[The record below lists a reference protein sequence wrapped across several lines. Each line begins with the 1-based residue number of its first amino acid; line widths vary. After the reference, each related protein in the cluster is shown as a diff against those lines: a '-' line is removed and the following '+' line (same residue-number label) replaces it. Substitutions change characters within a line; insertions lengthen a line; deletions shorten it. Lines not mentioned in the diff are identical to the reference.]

1 MAQPRIR
8 QLPEQLI
15 NQIAAGEVVERPA
28 SVVKELL
35 ENSLDAG
42 ADRIEVDLELGGKR
56 LIRIRDNGMGMLRD
70 ELALAVSRH
79 ATSKIGSLQDLERVG
94 SLGFR
99 GEALP
104 SIASVSRLTLTSR
117 GRDEELAWALD
128 CDGSDAQM
136 EVRPAAHPSGS
147 TVEVRD
153 LFFNT
158 PGRRKFLRA
167 DRTEFSHVQEAVKRL
182 ALSRFDF
189 SLQLRHNDRVV
200 SQLPA
205 AGDDG
210 AAEERV
216 ARLLGESFVEHALR
230 VEVEAAGLK
239 LAGWIALPT
248 FSRVQADLQYFY
260 VNGRVVKDRMAAHA
274 VRRAY
279 HDVLFKDRYPAYL
292 LYLDVDPG
300 QVDVNVHPAKHE
312 VRFRDGR
319 LIYDFIHRHLHQILE
334 GVRPEQG
341 TESAAR
347 PFSPPPGRTAP
358 VFQAPGQSRMAFPV
372 AEARALYGEP
382 ASAPFQAPAS
392 PVATDVAEAARGG
405 APQPALLQERPSAA
419 HPHPRPRP
427 DPTSGDAPPM
437 GYALAQIH
445 GIYIL
450 AQNAHGVVLVDMHA
464 AHERIVYERL
474 KRAAAEQGIAAQPLL
489 VPLRLAVSPQEA
501 ELGESHAESF
511 SRLGFEVDRSGPETL
526 LVRQVPVLLQQAD
539 TERLVRDVLSD
550 LVATGDSSRLQEQ
563 LNHVLAT
570 MACHG
575 SVRANRRLTLA
586 EMNALLRD
594 MEQTPNSGQCNHG
607 RPTWTQL
614 SVDELDRLFLRGQ

>member
-1 MAQPRIR
+1 MAQSRIR

-42 ADRIEVDLELGGKR
+42 ADQVEVDLEQGGKR
-56 LIRIRDNGMGMLRD
+56 LIRIRDNGSGMNRE
-70 ELALAVSRH
+70 ELPLAVSRH
-79 ATSKIGSLQDLERVG
+79 ATSKINSLQDLERVG

-117 GRDEELAWALD
+117 ARDEEVAWALD
-128 CDGSDAQM
+128 CDGSDAPA
-136 EVRPAAHPSGS
+136 EVRPAAHPPGS

-189 SLQLRHNDRVV
+189 SLQLRHNDRAV
-200 SQLPA
+200 SLLPA
-205 AGDDG
+205 AAEGDMN

-274 VRRAY
+274 IRRAY

-334 GVRPEQG
+334 GVRPERG

-347 PFSPPPGRTAP
+347 PFSPPPGRAAP
-358 VFQAPGQSRMAFPV
+358 VFQAPSQSRMAFPV
-372 AEARALYGEP
+372 NEARALYGEP
-382 ASAPFQAPAS
+382 STHTANE
-392 PVATDVAEAARGG
+392 PVAQRVSGPEPADAAPPT
-405 APQPALLQERPSAA
+405 APTAR
-419 HPHPRPRP
+419 HPHPRPKP
-427 DPTSGDAPPM
+427 DPGSSDAPPL
-437 GYALAQIH
+437 GFALAQIH

-450 AQNAHGVVLVDMHA
+450 AQNAEGVVLVDMHA

-474 KRAAAEQGIAAQPLL
+474 KRASAEQSIAAQPLL
-489 VPLRLAVSPQEA
+489 VPVRLAVSPQEA
-501 ELGESHAESF
+501 ELGETHAASF
-511 SRLGFEVDRSGPETL
+511 SRLGFEVDRTGPETL
-526 LVRQVPVLLQQAD
+526 LVRQVPVLLQHVDA
-539 TERLVRDVLSD
+539 EGLVRDVLSD
-550 LVATGDSSRLQEQ
+550 LAATGDSSRLQER

-575 SVRANRRLTLA
+575 SVRANRQLTLA

-614 SVDELDRLFLRGQ
+614 SIDELDRLFLRGQ

>member
-1 MAQPRIR
+1 MSQSRIR
-8 QLPEQLI
+8 KLPEQLI

-42 ADRIEVDLELGGKR
+42 ADRVEVDLELGGKR
-56 LIRIRDNGMGMLRD
+56 LIRIRDNGQGMSQD
-70 ELALAVSRH
+70 ELPLAVSRH
-79 ATSKIGSLQDLERVG
+79 ATSKIRSLRDLEQVG

-104 SIASVSRLTLTSR
+104 SIASVSRLTLSSR
-117 GRDEELAWALD
+117 RQDERLAWALD
-128 CDGSDAQM
+128 CDGSDTPV
-136 EVRPAAHPSGS
+136 ELRPAAHPQGT

-167 DRTEFSHVQEAVKRL
+167 DRTEFSHVQETIKRL

-189 SLQLRHNDRVV
+189 TLQLRHNERVIT
-200 SQLPA
+200 QLP
-205 AGDDG
+205 GVTENDPS

-216 ARLLGESFVEHALR
+216 ARLLGRAFLEHALR
-230 VEVEAAGLK
+230 IDVEAAGLR
-239 LAGWIALPT
+239 LGGWIALPT
-248 FSRVQADLQYFY
+248 FSRVQSDLQYFY
-260 VNGRVVKDRMAAHA
+260 VNGRVVRDRMAAHA

-292 LYLDVDPG
+292 LYLQVDPG

-334 GVRPEQG
+334 QVRPERG

-347 PFSPPPGRTAP
+347 PLSSPAAQADHSHSPPS
-358 VFQAPGQSRMAFPV
+358 QSRLAFPV
-372 AEARALYGEP
+372 REARALYGESAV
-382 ASAPFQAPAS
+382 ASADPAPDS
-392 PVATDVAEAARGG
+392 GLPG
-405 APQPALLQERPSAA
+405 PSAPPRTSPSAAASA
-419 HPHPRPRP
+419 HPHPVP
-427 DPTSGDAPPM
+427 DPGSRDAPPL

-450 AQNAHGVVLVDMHA
+450 AQNAAGIVLVDMHA

-474 KRAAAEQGIAAQPLL
+474 KRSMEGQGIAAQPLL
-489 VPLRLAVSPQEA
+489 VPLSLAVSPAEA
-501 ELGESHAESF
+501 ELAEVHAEAF
-511 SRLGFEVDRSGPETL
+511 SRLGFEVSRSGPESV
-526 LVRQVPVLLQQAD
+526 LVRQVPVLLQRAD
-539 TERLVRDVLSD
+539 VESLVRDVLSD
-550 LVATGDSSRLQEQ
+550 LLVTGDASRLQERY
-563 LNHVLAT
+563 NHVLAT

-575 SVRANRRLTLA
+575 SVRANRQLGMA

-594 MEQTPNSGQCNHG
+594 MERTPNSGQCNHG

-614 SVDELDRLFLRGQ
+614 SVEELDRLFLRGQ